1 MVNPSPSNPVPDT
14 SDLRS
19 GAELHDRLLALLAL
33 VGVWQGTGTVAV
45 ASTGEQH
52 AYGQRITFAHDGRP
66 FLAYESRTW
75 LLDESGG
82 TIRQAFRETG
92 FWRPGAGQDDV
103 EVQLAD
109 AAGIVEIFTGV
120 AGDNR
125 WDLITTAVAATP
137 TARVV
142 VGEKRLY
149 AVRGDTLAYA
159 TELSLPGPAGL
170 DFQPHLM
177 GSLARER

>member
-1 MVNPSPSNPVPDT
+1 MTDPTSDT
-14 SDLRS
+14 TDLRS
-19 GAELHDRLLALLAL
+19 GAELHERLLALLPL
-33 VGVWQGTGTVAV
+33 VGVWTGTGTVSV
-45 ASTGEQH
+45 ASTG
-52 AYGQRITFAHDGRP
+52 ADYSYGQRITFAHDGRP

-75 LLDESGG
+75 LLDEDGS

-92 FWRPGAGQDDV
+92 FWRPGSGQDDV

-109 AAGIVEIFTGV
+109 AAGIVEIFTGL

-125 WDLITTAVAATP
+125 WELITTTVGVTP

-142 VGEKRLY
+142 TGEKRLY
-149 AVRGDTLAYA
+149 AVVGDTLAYA
-159 TELSLPGPAGL
+159 TELSAPGPTGL

-177 GSLARER
+177 GHLTRERPTK